1 MAAPR
6 PDSRGGM
13 DVPLYAPPRE
23 PGTKGAPQFV
33 TTTTILE
40 DEFSSVKIHE
50 SKGWRR
56 MFPDIPENDG
66 SRGCCGKFKFAL
78 WAAIVIALVAG
89 AIGLSI
95 AMVVINDNKTNG
107 SPVVPPGT
115 HSPSNNNKPGKSPSP
130 SPPPSPSPH
139 TDQDGELVIMTN
151 PPFDVPSDWT
161 ALWWDEFD
169 GNALDMNY
177 WNYDTGYGK
186 DYGLWAWGNQEQ
198 QYYTPENVKVAD
210 GFLTVTAQREVTELP
225 DGFKFNYTSARINTK
240 GKAGFYG
247 GMKTADG
254 RQWNTVRIE
263 ASVKAP
269 QPSKFF
275 DQFFCVC
282 VCVCVCVFVIFC

>member
-13 DVPLYAPPRE
+13 DAHLYAPPRE
-23 PGTKGAPQFV
+23 PGTRGAPQFV
-33 TTTTILE
+33 TTTTTLE

-66 SRGCCGKFKFAL
+66 SRGCCGKFKFAI

-95 AMVVINDNKTNG
+95 TMVIINDNKTDG
-107 SPVVPPGT
+107 KPVEPPGT
-115 HSPSNNNKPGKSPSP
+115 LSPSSNKSPGESPNSGP
-130 SPPPSPSPH
+130 SPPPSPPAQ
-139 TDQDGELVIMTN
+139 TDKDGELVIMTN
-151 PPFDVPSDWT
+151 PPFNVPSGWT

-169 GNALDMNY
+169 GDALDMKY

-198 QYYTPENVKVAD
+198 QYYTPENVKVED

-225 DGFKFNYTSARINTK
+225 DEFKFNYTSARINTK

-247 GMKTADG
+247 GMTTADG
-254 RQWNTVRIE
+254 RQWDTVRIE
-263 ASVKAP
+263 ASVRAP
-269 QPSKFF
+269 QPSKLF
-275 DQFFCVC
+275 DQFF
-282 VCVCVCVFVIFC
+282 FLIAIIDTFT